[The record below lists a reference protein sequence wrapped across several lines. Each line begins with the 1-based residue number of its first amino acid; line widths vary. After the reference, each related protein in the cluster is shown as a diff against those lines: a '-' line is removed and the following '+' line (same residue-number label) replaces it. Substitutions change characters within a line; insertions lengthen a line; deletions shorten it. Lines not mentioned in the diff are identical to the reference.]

1 MFIYGGR
8 VKENRRNVLAEEG
21 PVWNCIPERGFF
33 LEIEGNTERKRFN
46 MKWDLKQE
54 YTEVVKNNPFAAQLG
69 IEIMEIREGYVHA
82 RVKKKKELENVYGDL
97 HGGCLYTVAD
107 NMAGIA
113 SSTYGYYV
121 TTVSGTIQY
130 LHAARNTEFIF
141 CEAEVIKHGKTIDAV
156 HVKITDD
163 NGLLLNT
170 ADFTF
175 FNLRKRE
182 GA

>member
-1 MFIYGGR
+1 MEPYARTGLCFG
-8 VKENRRNVLAEEG
+8 KEQDLA
-21 PVWNCIPERGFF
+21 
-33 LEIEGNTERKRFN
+33 ERKRFG

-54 YTEVVKNNPFAAQLG
+54 YMEVVKNNPFVAQLG
-69 IEIMEIREGYVHA
+69 IDIVEIREGYVLSK
-82 RVKKKKELENVYGDL
+82 VKKKKELENIYGDL
-97 HGGCLYTVAD
+97 HGGCLYAVAD

-113 SSTYGYYV
+113 ATTYGYYV

-130 LHAARNTEFIF
+130 LRAARNTEYIF
-141 CEAEVIKHGKTIDAV
+141 CEAEVIKPGRTIDAV

-163 NGLLLNT
+163 HGLLLNT